1 MTTYYI
7 QAEVLSVTHDGEV
20 DVDTDIYEM
29 KANSPEEAME
39 FLRALMN
46 YRDEFGARGVHQ
58 AEVLG
63 YMD

>member
-7 QAEVLSVTHDGEV
+7 QAEILSVTNDGEV
-20 DVDTDIYEM
+20 DVDVDIYEM
-29 KANSPEEAME
+29 KASSPEEALE

-46 YRDEFGARGVHQ
+46 FRNDHGARGVHQ